1 MIINIINMVEN
12 FDNHK
17 KVDEQNRKIV
27 LQLEAATSLY
37 QMRGF
42 QFTDELF
49 SACLETFISVQ
60 YSHWRRYNERWI
72 HPCRC
77 WFF

>member
-1 MIINIINMVEN
+1 MVEN

-27 LQLEAATSLY
+27 LQLEAAT
-37 QMRGF
+37 
-42 QFTDELF
+42 
-49 SACLETFISVQ
+49 FISVQ

>member
-17 KVDEQNRKIV
+17 KVDEQNGKIV
-27 LQLEAATSLY
+27 LQLDAAPSLY

-42 QFTDELF
+42 QFTDELN
-49 SACLETFISVQ
+49 LK
-60 YSHWRRYNERWI
+60 NEKVMDLKK
-72 HPCRC
+72 
-77 WFF
+77 

>member
-27 LQLEAATSLY
+27 LQLEADTSLY

-42 QFTDELF
+42 QFTDELN
-49 SACLETFISVQ
+49 LK
-60 YSHWRRYNERWI
+60 NEKVMVLKK
-72 HPCRC
+72 
-77 WFF
+77 

>member
-1 MIINIINMVEN
+1 MVEN

-37 QMRGF
+37 QMLGF
-42 QFTDELF
+42 QFTDELD
-49 SACLETFISVQ
+49 LK
-60 YSHWRRYNERWI
+60 NEKVLVLKK
-72 HPCRC
+72 
-77 WFF
+77 

>member
-1 MIINIINMVEN
+1 MVEN

-37 QMRGF
+37 QMPASNSP
-42 QFTDELF
+42 TNL
-49 SACLETFISVQ
+49 I
-60 YSHWRRYNERWI
+60 
-72 HPCRC
+72 
-77 WFF
+77 

>member
-27 LQLEAATSLY
+27 LQLEADVYKRQVLCIA
-37 QMRGF
+37 G
-42 QFTDELF
+42 D
-49 SACLETFISVQ
+49 LE
-60 YSHWRRYNERWI
+60 
-72 HPCRC
+72 
-77 WFF
+77 

>member
-1 MIINIINMVEN
+1 MVGN

-27 LQLEAATSLY
+27 LQLEAANSLY

-42 QFTDELF
+42 QFTDELD
-49 SACLETFISVQ
+49 LK
-60 YSHWRRYNERWI
+60 NEKVMVLKK
-72 HPCRC
+72 
-77 WFF
+77 

>member
-42 QFTDELF
+42 QFTAELN
-49 SACLETFISVQ
+49 LK
-60 YSHWRRYNERWI
+60 NEKVMVLKK
-72 HPCRC
+72 
-77 WFF
+77 

>member
-37 QMRGF
+37 RMRGF
-42 QFTDELF
+42 QFTDELN
-49 SACLETFISVQ
+49 LK
-60 YSHWRRYNERWI
+60 NEKVMVLKK
-72 HPCRC
+72 
-77 WFF
+77 

>member
-17 KVDEQNRKIV
+17 KVDEQNRKNV

-37 QMRGF
+37 QMLGF
-42 QFTDELF
+42 QFTDELN
-49 SACLETFISVQ
+49 LK
-60 YSHWRRYNERWI
+60 NEKVMVLKK
-72 HPCRC
+72 
-77 WFF
+77 

>member
-1 MIINIINMVEN
+1 MVEN

-42 QFTDELF
+42 QFTDELD
-49 SACLETFISVQ
+49 LK
-60 YSHWRRYNERWI
+60 NEKVMVLKN
-72 HPCRC
+72 
-77 WFF
+77 

>member
-1 MIINIINMVEN
+1 MVEN

-42 QFTDELF
+42 LVSDDLD
-49 SACLETFISVQ
+49 LK
-60 YSHWRRYNERWI
+60 NEKVIFVRK
-72 HPCRC
+72 
-77 WFF
+77 

>member
-42 QFTDELF
+42 QFTGELN
-49 SACLETFISVQ
+49 LK
-60 YSHWRRYNERWI
+60 NEKVMVLKK
-72 HPCRC
+72 
-77 WFF
+77 

>member
-1 MIINIINMVEN
+1 MVEN

-27 LQLEAATSLY
+27 LQLEAATLY

-42 QFTDELF
+42 QFTDELD
-49 SACLETFISVQ
+49 LK
-60 YSHWRRYNERWI
+60 NEKVMVLKK
-72 HPCRC
+72 
-77 WFF
+77 

>member
-27 LQLEAATSLY
+27 LQLEGH
-37 QMRGF
+37 GF
-42 QFTDELF
+42 KKV
-49 SACLETFISVQ
+49 I
-60 YSHWRRYNERWI
+60 
-72 HPCRC
+72 
-77 WFF
+77 

>member
-1 MIINIINMVEN
+1 MVGN

-37 QMRGF
+37 QMCGF
-42 QFTDELF
+42 QFTDELD
-49 SACLETFISVQ
+49 LK
-60 YSHWRRYNERWI
+60 NEKVMVLKK
-72 HPCRC
+72 
-77 WFF
+77 

>member
-42 QFTDELF
+42 QLTDELD
-49 SACLETFISVQ
+49 LK
-60 YSHWRRYNERWI
+60 NEKVMVLKK
-72 HPCRC
+72 
-77 WFF
+77 

>member
-1 MIINIINMVEN
+1 MVEN

-37 QMRGF
+37 RMRGF
-42 QFTDELF
+42 QFTDELN
-49 SACLETFISVQ
+49 LK
-60 YSHWRRYNERWI
+60 NEKVMVLKK
-72 HPCRC
+72 
-77 WFF
+77 